1 MPDANDA
8 LLTRVEDA
16 LARLTGARDASLLL
30 AVSGGP
36 DSMAMLDIVRRCW
49 SGPVAAATVDHGLRP
64 ESAAESV
71 MVAGYCATKGVS
83 HAILHPSSPITGSLQ
98 SAARSARYSLLQ
110 RHADQCGADFIVT
123 AHHADDQL
131 ETMLMRMARGGGVE
145 GLAGVRARNG
155 RIVRPLLGCRK
166 AELVAHCEH
175 EAIKF
180 VSDPSNANPDF
191 DRVRMRS
198 ALERFD
204 SIDPLMAVRT
214 AEALAE
220 AASALDWVVAR
231 EAQSVILADST
242 GVELRTT
249 DYPAGLLRRM
259 VLCCLDLVQPGIAP
273 RGQQIDRLIE
283 ALQRGEAAMIGDVLC
298 RPGKTGQTWYFA
310 PAPPRSAPSRV

>member
-16 LARLTGARDASLLL
+16 LARLTGAHDASLLL

-110 RHADQCGADFIVT
+110 GHADQCGADFIVT

-166 AELVAHCEH
+166 AELVAHCDR

-242 GVELRTT
+242 GVKLRTT

-259 VLCCLDLVQPGIAP
+259 VFCCLDLVQPGIAP